1 MLREIA
7 FEDGASVCVIS
18 VWNGV
23 TELIFDELDD
33 LFQQRWND
41 IVIVVAES
49 IGGNAECRMRN
60 AVVGE
65 RGIRNCQN

>member
-7 FEDGASVCVIS
+7 FEDGTGVCVIS
-18 VWNGV
+18 IWNGV
-23 TELIFDELDD
+23 AELIFYELDD

-49 IGGNAECRMRN
+49 VGGNAE
-60 AVVGE
+60 
-65 RGIRNCQN
+65 